1 MSLTDMENL
10 IKELADI
17 RGQIDGLKDA
27 EKKLNEAKGAIE
39 AKIMTELKAVG
50 NDSYK
55 SSLGTAY
62 ISTSLS
68 YKMPKD
74 EQNRA
79 ELFEYLKKQNT
90 FDTLITI
97 NSQTFNAWCKAE
109 TEAAKAAG
117 TFPFAIPGVED
128 PISYEAI
135 RFRKN

>member
-1 MSLTDMENL
+1 MSLQEIENQ
-10 IKELADI
+10 IKELSDI
-17 RGQIDGLKDA
+17 RNQIDELKNQ

-39 AKIMTELKAVG
+39 AKIMEQLKAVG

-74 EQNRA
+74 LENREQ
-79 ELFEYLKKQNT
+79 LFDYLKKQNT

-128 PISYEAI
+128 PISYEQL

>member
-1 MSLTDMENL
+1 MSLTEMENL
-10 IKELADI
+10 IKEYADI
-17 RGQIDGLKDA
+17 RGQLDDLRDE
-27 EKKLNEAKGAIE
+27 EKKLNEAKGVIE
-39 AKIMTELKAVG
+39 AKIMEQLKSVG

-74 EQNRA
+74 EENRA
-79 ELFEYLKKQNT
+79 QLFDYLKKQNT

>member
-10 IKELADI
+10 IKEYADI
-17 RGQIDGLKDA
+17 RGQLDDLHDE
-27 EKKLNEAKGAIE
+27 EKKLNEAKLSIE
-39 AKIMTELKAVG
+39 NKIMEELKAVG

-62 ISTSLS
+62 ISTNLS

-74 EQNRA
+74 EQNRS

-109 TEAAKAAG
+109 TEAAKAANI
-117 TFPFAIPGVED
+117 FPFAIPGVED
-128 PISYEAI
+128 PISYETI

>member
-1 MSLTDMENL
+1 MLLTEMENL
-10 IKELADI
+10 IKDLTDI
-17 RGQIDGLKDA
+17 RGQLDELRDE
-27 EKKLNEAKGAIE
+27 EKKLNEAKGAVE
-39 AKIMTELKAVG
+39 AKIMEQLKAVG

-74 EQNRA
+74 EQNRS
-79 ELFEYLKKQNT
+79 ELFEYLQKQNT

-128 PISYEAI
+128 PISYETI

>member
-1 MSLTDMENL
+1 MSLQEIESMIE
-10 IKELADI
+10 ELANI
-17 RGQIDGLKDA
+17 RDEMDVLKIE
-27 EKKLNEAKGAIE
+27 EKKLNEAKGKIE
-39 AKIMTELKAVG
+39 DKIMTELKAVG

-74 EQNRA
+74 IQNRE
-79 ELFEYLKKQNT
+79 ELFAYLKKQNT
-90 FDTLITI
+90 FDTLISI

-109 TEAAKAAG
+109 TEAAKTAG

-128 PISYEAI
+128 PTSYEQL